1 MVNID
6 DLIGVPYVNGG
17 RDYETGLDCW
27 GLVQEYYRRLGVKLP
42 KHLIDIKRVDAIMAE
57 IDSNRH
63 KWRELEAPEVGCVVL
78 LRLIGNPL
86 PSHCGIYIGYGEFM
100 HAVASSVQIDRIV
113 RWGPRV
119 IGYFKPKEGAYPHV

>member
-17 RDYETGLDCW
+17 RDCETGLDCW
-27 GLVQEYYRRLGVKLP
+27 GLVREYYRRAGIKLP

-57 IDSNRH
+57 IDSNKH
-63 KWRELEAPEVGCVVL
+63 KWLELETPEVGCVVL

-86 PSHCGIYIGYGEFM
+86 PSHCGIYVGYGEFM
-100 HAVASSVQIDRIV
+100 HAVQTAVQIDRV
-113 RWGPRV
+113 SRWGPRV

>member
-17 RDYETGLDCW
+17 RDCETGLDCW
-27 GLVQEYYRRLGVKLP
+27 GLVQEYYHRLGIKLP
-42 KHLIDIKRVDAIMAE
+42 KHLIDVKRVDAIMAE
-57 IDSNRH
+57 IDSNKH
-63 KWRELEAPEVGCVVL
+63 KWLELETPEVGCVVL

-86 PSHCGIYIGYGEFM
+86 PSHCGIYVGYGEFM
-100 HAVASSVQIDRIV
+100 HAVQAAVQIDRIA

>member
-6 DLIGVPYVNGG
+6 DLIGAPYVNGG

-27 GLVQEYYRRLGVKLP
+27 GLVREYYRRLGIKLP

-63 KWRELEAPEVGCVVL
+63 KWQELETPEVGCVVL

-86 PSHCGIYIGYGEFM
+86 PSHCGIYVGYGEFI
-100 HAVASSVQIDRIV
+100 HAVSSSVQIDRIA